1 MVVARGSGAKEYG
14 ELLFNE
20 YRLSDLQDKKNSGVG
35 WWGWLYNSMNVFN
48 ITELYKMVMMV
59 LFMLRM
65 FYYNKK
71 FEKKC

>member
-1 MVVARGSGAKEYG
+1 MIPFISGLVSRVVKFTDTESRMVVARGSGAKEYG

-48 ITELYKMVMMV
+48 ITEL
-59 LFMLRM
+59 
-65 FYYNKK
+65 
-71 FEKKC
+71 

>member
-1 MVVARGSGAKEYG
+1 MIPFISGLVSRVVKFTETESRMVVARGWRGKEYG

-48 ITELYKMVMMV
+48 ITEL
-59 LFMLRM
+59 
-65 FYYNKK
+65 
-71 FEKKC
+71 

>member
-1 MVVARGSGAKEYG
+1 MIPFISGLVSRVVKFTETESRMVVARGWGGKEYG

-48 ITELYKMVMMV
+48 ITEL
-59 LFMLRM
+59 
-65 FYYNKK
+65 
-71 FEKKC
+71 

>member
-1 MVVARGSGAKEYG
+1 MIPFISGLVSRVVKFTDTESRMVVARGLGGKEYG

-48 ITELYKMVMMV
+48 ITEL
-59 LFMLRM
+59 
-65 FYYNKK
+65 
-71 FEKKC
+71 

>member
-1 MVVARGSGAKEYG
+1 MIPFISGLVSRVVKFTDTESRMVVARGSGGKEYG

-48 ITELYKMVMMV
+48 ITEL
-59 LFMLRM
+59 
-65 FYYNKK
+65 
-71 FEKKC
+71 